1 MNTLLAKKLSMTQR
15 YDQAGNLKTVTMIE
29 VEPHIVVGKR
39 SIEKDGRDRILVGV
53 GAKRKLTKALLGL
66 FRELGEKVPR
76 WTKEVWSAQNLEIG
90 TTISLAEVLKP
101 GDVVKVSG
109 VSKGKGFTGVVKRH
123 GFAGGPKTHGQSDR
137 HRAPGSVGAGTDPG
151 RVFKGLRMAGRSGGE
166 GSSVRNLTVLHIDER
181 KNVIFVSGP
190 VPGHFGGQLVLE
202 RLGENKKFE
211 PLVLLDSD
219 KVVDEVAVKNEERTE
234 SESVAKENVAEV
246 KE

>member
-29 VEPHIVVGKR
+29 VEPHTVVGKR
-39 SIEKDGRDRILVGV
+39 SVEKDGRERVLVGV
-53 GAKRKLTKALLGL
+53 GVKRKSTKALAGL
-66 FRELGEKVPR
+66 FRESGDKLPKR
-76 WTKEVWSAQNLEIG
+76 IKEIQSTQNLEIG
-90 TTISLAEVLKP
+90 ATVSVTEVLKP

-137 HRAPGSVGAGTDPG
+137 HRAPGSIGAGTDPG
-151 RVFKGLRMAGRSGGE
+151 RVFKGLRMAGRSGG
-166 GSSVRNLTVLHIDER
+166 GSSSVRNLTVLHIDEQ

-202 RLGENKKFE
+202 RLGENKKFQ
-211 PLVLLDSD
+211 PLALLDND
-219 KVVDEVAVKNEERTE
+219 KIVKEVTVENEERTE
-234 SESVAKENVAEV
+234 SESVVEESEAEV

>member
-15 YDQAGNLKTVTMIE
+15 YDEAGNLKTVTLIE
-29 VEPHIVVGKR
+29 VEPHTVVGKR
-39 SIEKDGRDRILVGV
+39 SVEKDGRERVLVGV
-53 GAKRKLTKALLGL
+53 GERRKSTKALAGL
-66 FRELGEKVPR
+66 FREVGSKLPKR
-76 WTKEVWSAQNLEIG
+76 MKEIESPQTLEIG
-90 TTISLAEVLKP
+90 AAISVTEVLKP

-137 HRAPGSVGAGTDPG
+137 HRAPGSIGAGTDPG

-166 GSSVRNLTVLHIDER
+166 SSSVRNLTVLHVDEQ

-190 VPGHFGGQLVLE
+190 VPGHFGGHLVLE
-202 RLGENKKFE
+202 RLGENKKFK
-211 PLVLLDSD
+211 PLTLLDND
-219 KVVDEVAVKNEERTE
+219 KVIEAVVEKEERTE
-234 SESVAKENVAEV
+234 SELVVEENAAEV